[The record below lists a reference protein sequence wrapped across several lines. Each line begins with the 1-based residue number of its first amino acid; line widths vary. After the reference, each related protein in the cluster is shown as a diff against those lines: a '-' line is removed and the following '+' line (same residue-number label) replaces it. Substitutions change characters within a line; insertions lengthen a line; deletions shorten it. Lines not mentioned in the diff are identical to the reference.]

1 MAKKLETR
9 EIQLP
14 NEIYRLV
21 IHRTLGP
28 GDLHPCH
35 RRNDRQQQGTV
46 VVLIATRTN
55 FAIVQQMETRQSVE
69 YNQDGNDV
77 DNR

>member
-9 EIQLP
+9 EMQLP
-14 NEIYRLV
+14 NEIYRLA
-21 IHRTLGP
+21 IQRTLG
-28 GDLHPCH
+28 DLHLCH
-35 RRNDRQQQGTV
+35 RRNYRQQQGTV